1 MDEIDKI
8 ASKHLGKK
16 PDGDP
21 ASKYRSQFEIDENL
35 LVRIPRS
42 LNRENDKIKNEDL
55 PFFGW
60 DVWHA
65 FEFSFLLSNSYPV
78 TGLLKIIYPCES
90 RYIIESKSLK
100 LFLNSFNFVKFEG
113 NYETAKKRATNK
125 VIEILSNFLNTEVH
139 ASFHEK
145 STQEQNNIFS
155 DYVPLEDS
163 IDLEKENFDIFK
175 QDTSLLQTE
184 RCLEPN
190 GFKVSSRSLRSNC
203 RVTNQPDWGDIFIKI
218 VGSRAPSK
226 LSLLKY
232 IISMRQENH
241 FHEEICEH
249 VFKTLSDLLPRN
261 KVLVACL
268 YTRRGGID
276 INPIRIN
283 HKSFLNEDSFLN
295 SLLDLKIP
303 FSKTFRQ

>member
-21 ASKYRSQFEIDENL
+21 VSRYRSQIEIDEKL

-42 LNRENDKIKNEDL
+42 LNREQDKIKNENL

-90 RYIIESKSLK
+90 YYIMESKSLK

-113 NYETAKKRATNK
+113 DYGSAKMKATNK
-125 VIEILSNFLNTEVH
+125 VIEILSNFLNTEVN

-145 STQEQNNIFS
+145 STQEQNNIFG
-155 DYVPLEDS
+155 DYIPLEDS

-190 GFKVSSRSLRSNC
+190 DFQVSSRSLRSNC

-218 VGSRAPSK
+218 VGSQVPSK

-249 VFKTLSDLLPRN
+249 VFKTLSDLLPRS

-283 HKSFLNEDSFLN
+283 HKSFLNEVSFLN

>member
-90 RYIIESKSLK
+90 RYIMESKSFK

-113 NYETAKKRATNK
+113 KYETAKKRATNK
-125 VIEILSNFLNTEVH
+125 VIEILSNFLNTEVY

-190 GFKVSSRSLRSNC
+190 NFQVSSRSLRSNC

-249 VFKTLSDLLPRN
+249 VFKTLSDLLPRS

-283 HKSFLNEDSFLN
+283 HKSFLNEASFLN

>member
-8 ASKHLGKK
+8 ASKHLGKT
-16 PDGDP
+16 PGGDP
-21 ASKYRSQFEIDENL
+21 ANKYLSQFEVDEKL
-35 LVRIPRS
+35 LVRIPRA
-42 LNRENDKIKNEDL
+42 LNREHDKIKNGNL

-90 RYIIESKSLK
+90 RYIMESKSLK

-113 NYETAKKRATNK
+113 DLGSAKRTATNK
-125 VIEILSNFLNTEVH
+125 VIGILTNFLETEVN

-145 STQEQNNIFS
+145 STQEQNDIFS
-155 DYVPLEDS
+155 DYIPLEDS
-163 IDLEKENFDIFK
+163 IDFEKENFDIFK
-175 QDTSLLQTE
+175 QDISLLQTE
-184 RCLEPN
+184 RCTEPN
-190 GFKVSSRSLRSNC
+190 DFRVSSRTLRSNC

-218 VGSRAPSK
+218 IGSQVPSK
-226 LSLLKY
+226 LSLLKF

-249 VFKTLSDLLPRN
+249 VFKTLSDLLPNSR
-261 KVLVACL
+261 VLVACL

-276 INPIRIN
+276 INPIRMN
-283 HKSFLNEDSFLN
+283 HESFLSEASFLN

>member
-16 PDGDP
+16 PDGGP

-42 LNRENDKIKNEDL
+42 LNREHDKIKNEDL

-90 RYIIESKSLK
+90 RYIMESKSLK
-100 LFLNSFNFVKFEG
+100 LFLNSFNFVKFDG
-113 NYETAKKRATNK
+113 NHQTARKRATNK
-125 VIEILSNFLNTEVH
+125 VIEILSNFLNTEVY

-218 VGSRAPSK
+218 VGSRSPSK

-249 VFKTLSDLLPRN
+249 VFKTLSDLLPRS

>member
-16 PDGDP
+16 PDGGP

-90 RYIIESKSLK
+90 RYIMESKSLK
-100 LFLNSFNFVKFEG
+100 LFLNSFNFVKFDG
-113 NYETAKKRATNK
+113 TYQTAKKRATNK
-125 VIEILSNFLNTEVH
+125 VIEILSNFLNTEVY

-155 DYVPLEDS
+155 DYIPLEDS

-249 VFKTLSDLLPRN
+249 VFKTLSDLLPRS

>member
-16 PDGDP
+16 LDGGP

-90 RYIIESKSLK
+90 RYIMESKSLK

-125 VIEILSNFLNTEVH
+125 VIEILSNFLNTEVY

-190 GFKVSSRSLRSNC
+190 NFQVSSRSLRSNC

-218 VGSRAPSK
+218 VGSQVPSK

-249 VFKTLSDLLPRN
+249 VFKILSDLLPRS

-276 INPIRIN
+276 INPIRIS
-283 HKSFLNEDSFLN
+283 HKSFLNEASFLN
-295 SLLDLKIP
+295 SLLDLKTP

>member
-90 RYIIESKSLK
+90 RYIMESKSLK
-100 LFLNSFNFVKFEG
+100 LFLNSFNFVKFDG
-113 NYETAKKRATNK
+113 TYQTAKKRATNK
-125 VIEILSNFLNTEVH
+125 VIEILSNFLNTEVY

-190 GFKVSSRSLRSNC
+190 NFQVSSRSLRSNC

-218 VGSRAPSK
+218 VGSRIPSK

-249 VFKTLSDLLPRN
+249 VFKTLSDLLPRS

-283 HKSFLNEDSFLN
+283 HKSFLNEASFLN

>member
-8 ASKHLGKK
+8 ASKHLGKN
-16 PDGDP
+16 PDGVP
-21 ASKYRSQFEIDENL
+21 ARKYRSQFEIDENL

-90 RYIIESKSLK
+90 RYIMESKSLK

-125 VIEILSNFLNTEVH
+125 VTEILSNFLNTEVH

-190 GFKVSSRSLRSNC
+190 NFQVSSRSLRSNC

-218 VGSRAPSK
+218 VGSQVPSK

-249 VFKTLSDLLPRN
+249 VFKTLSDLLPRS

-283 HKSFLNEDSFLN
+283 HKSFLNEASFLN

>member
-16 PDGDP
+16 PDGGS

-90 RYIIESKSLK
+90 RYIMESKSLK
-100 LFLNSFNFVKFEG
+100 LFLNSFNFVKFDG
-113 NYETAKKRATNK
+113 TYQTAKKRATNK
-125 VIEILSNFLNTEVH
+125 VIEILSNFLNTEVY

-218 VGSRAPSK
+218 VGSRSPSK

-249 VFKTLSDLLPRN
+249 VFKTLSDLLPRS

-283 HKSFLNEDSFLN
+283 DKSFLNEDSFLN

>member
-21 ASKYRSQFEIDENL
+21 ANQYRSQFEIDEKL

-42 LNRENDKIKNEDL
+42 LNREQDKIKNENL

-90 RYIIESKSLK
+90 HYIMESKSLK

-113 NYETAKKRATNK
+113 DYESAKMKATNK
-125 VIEILSNFLNTEVH
+125 VIEILSNFLNTEVN

-145 STQEQNNIFS
+145 SIQEQNNIFGG
-155 DYVPLEDS
+155 YIPLEDS

-190 GFKVSSRSLRSNC
+190 DFQVSSRSLRSNC
-203 RVTNQPDWGDIFIKI
+203 RVTNQPDWGDIYIKI
-218 VGSRAPSK
+218 VGSQVPSK

-249 VFKTLSDLLPRN
+249 VFKTLSDLLPRS

-283 HKSFLNEDSFLN
+283 HKSFLNEASFLN

>member
-42 LNRENDKIKNEDL
+42 LNRENDKIKNEEL

-90 RYIIESKSLK
+90 RYIMESKSLK

-125 VIEILSNFLNTEVH
+125 VIEILSNFLNTEVC

-145 STQEQNNIFS
+145 SAQEQNNIFS

-190 GFKVSSRSLRSNC
+190 NFQVSSRSLRSNC

-218 VGSRAPSK
+218 VGSQVPSK

-249 VFKTLSDLLPRN
+249 VFKTLSDLLPCS

-283 HKSFLNEDSFLN
+283 HKGFLNEASFLN
-295 SLLDLKIP
+295 SLLDLKTP

>member
-90 RYIIESKSLK
+90 HYIMESKSLK
-100 LFLNSFNFVKFEG
+100 LFLNSFNFVKFDG
-113 NYETAKKRATNK
+113 NHQTARKRATNK
-125 VIEILSNFLNTEVH
+125 VIEILSNFLNTEVY

-249 VFKTLSDLLPRN
+249 VFKTLSDLLPRC
-261 KVLVACL
+261 KLLVACL

>member
-21 ASKYRSQFEIDENL
+21 VSKYRSQFEIDENL

-90 RYIIESKSLK
+90 LYIMESKSLK
-100 LFLNSFNFVKFEG
+100 LFLNSFNFVKFDG
-113 NYETAKKRATNK
+113 NYQTARKRATNK
-125 VIEILSNFLNTEVH
+125 VIEILSNFLNTEVY

-184 RCLEPN
+184 RCIEPN
-190 GFKVSSRSLRSNC
+190 DFQVSSRSLRSNC

-218 VGSRAPSK
+218 VGSRVPSK

-249 VFKTLSDLLPRN
+249 VFELNWVQSYLPLS
-261 KVLVACL
+261 
-268 YTRRGGID
+268 
-276 INPIRIN
+276 
-283 HKSFLNEDSFLN
+283 
-295 SLLDLKIP
+295 
-303 FSKTFRQ
+303 

>member
-16 PDGDP
+16 SNGGINK
-21 ASKYRSQFEIDENL
+21 KYQSQFEIDENL
-35 LVRIPRS
+35 LVFIPRA
-42 LNRENDKIKNEDL
+42 LNREHDNIKSENL
-55 PFFGW
+55 PFLGW

-78 TGLLKIIYPCES
+78 TGLLKIIYPCDS
-90 RYIIESKSLK
+90 PNIVESKSLK

-113 NYETAKKRATNK
+113 DYESAKKKATNK
-125 VIEILSNFLNTEVH
+125 VIEILSNLLDTKVK
-139 ASFHEK
+139 ASFHDKNTLEPR
-145 STQEQNNIFS
+145 NIFS
-155 DYVPLEDS
+155 DFTPLEESVDF
-163 IDLEKENFDIFK
+163 ENEDFNIFK
-175 QDTSLLQTE
+175 QNSSLLQTE
-184 RCLEPN
+184 QITKPAD
-190 GFKVSSRSLRSNC
+190 FQVSSKVLRSNC

-218 VGSRAPSK
+218 IGNQVPTK
-226 LSLLKY
+226 LSLLKF

-249 VFKTLSDLLPRN
+249 VFKTLSDLLPN
-261 KVLVACL
+261 SKILVACL

-276 INPIRIN
+276 INPIRISD
-283 HKSFLNEDSFLN
+283 KSLLNDPSFLN
-295 SLLDLKIP
+295 SLLDLKTP

>member
-16 PDGDP
+16 PDGGP

-90 RYIIESKSLK
+90 RYRMESKSLK
-100 LFLNSFNFVKFEG
+100 LFLNSFNFVKFDG
-113 NYETAKKRATNK
+113 NHQTARKRATNK
-125 VIEILSNFLNTEVH
+125 VIEILSNFLNTEVY

-190 GFKVSSRSLRSNC
+190 DFQVSSRSLRSNC

-218 VGSRAPSK
+218 VGSQVPSK

-249 VFKTLSDLLPRN
+249 VFKTLADLLPRS

-283 HKSFLNEDSFLN
+283 HKGFLNEASFLN

>member
-16 PDGDP
+16 SHDGLN
-21 ASKYRSQFEIDENL
+21 KEYQSQFEIDENL
-35 LVRIPRS
+35 LVCIPRA
-42 LNRENDKIKNEDL
+42 LNREQDDIKNENL
-55 PFFGW
+55 PFLGW

-90 RYIIESKSLK
+90 PNIIESKSLK

-113 NYETAKKRATNK
+113 DYESAKKKATNK
-125 VIEILSNFLNTEVH
+125 VIEILSKLLKIEVN
-139 ASFHEK
+139 AFFHDKDTLEPK
-145 STQEQNNIFS
+145 NIFS
-155 DYVPLEDS
+155 DFTPLEVS
-163 IDLEKENFDIFK
+163 IDLENEDFNIFK
-175 QDTSLLQTE
+175 QNPSLLQTE
-184 RCLEPN
+184 QITKPN
-190 GFKVSSRSLRSNC
+190 EFKVSSKALRSNC

-218 VGSRAPSK
+218 IGDQVPTK
-226 LSLLKY
+226 LSLLKF

-249 VFKTLSDLLPRN
+249 VFKTLSDLLPN
-261 KVLVACL
+261 SKILVACL

-276 INPIRIN
+276 INPIRISD
-283 HKSFLNEDSFLN
+283 KSLLNDPSFLN
-295 SLLDLKIP
+295 SLLDLKTP